1 MARTTSVGLACLLAA
16 LPGFTAELS
25 IQGVNRAEFWAFFDS
40 VYSTHTEDKLD
51 LDIAYGDLNGTLGMF
66 LYEPSKP
73 WIGLRQPMRLLD
85 YTLAYAPEHFEVLYG
100 KYYQTFGKGLALRS
114 YSDDDFRHYKSL
126 HGLRGTAH
134 LPLSTE
140 VVLLGGRLRDIF
152 FQENTYKV
160 LNSVDTSDQVLGAD
174 LNTRPVSFLGFGGR
188 YVRINGERD
197 LTPKA
202 FNEFIGGN
210 ASTTLGP
217 VDVYAELCQRLGTM
231 PGLGGRDKGLG
242 YYLSATAAIPGYSL
256 LGEYM
261 DYDNLSYPAA
271 GYHYNDPPTPIKSG
285 VAIDRGVDELGFGV
299 SGTATPIDPLYLEAN
314 YGQLYPHKDTIARR
328 DTLVGVMEW
337 EGKARYSVGTDW
349 TFEAKFNHMVQ
360 QNIELHVAE
369 RVTDKPTVHVNYL
382 LGEHTF
388 AFEAEYNMVEEDT
401 GHMEV
406 PWKYNETALV
416 LSYGWGDALLFT
428 AGWQGVDLKLDR
440 RYNGQQSWPMFETVW
455 NLNERNILRVRLG
468 AERGGYT
475 CSGGVCRFESPFRG
489 IKAQLISR
497 F

>member
-1 MARTTSVGLACLLAA
+1 MARRTSISLACLLAA
-16 LPGFTAELS
+16 LPALAAELS
-25 IQGVNRAEFWAFFDS
+25 IQGVNRAESWAFFDS
-40 VYSTHTEDKLD
+40 VYSTHSEDKLD
-51 LDIAYGDLNGTLGMF
+51 LDIGYGDLNGSLGLF

-73 WIGLRQPMRLLD
+73 WLGARQPMRLLD
-85 YTLAYAPEHFEVLYG
+85 YTIAYAPEHFEVLYG
-100 KYYQTFGKGLALRS
+100 KYYQTFGKGLALRA

-134 LPLSTE
+134 LPFSTD

-152 FQENTYKV
+152 FQENTYKT
-160 LNSVDTSDQVLGAD
+160 LNNTDTTDQVLGAD
-174 LNTRPVSFLGFGGR
+174 LSTRPVGFFGFGGR

-210 ASTTLGP
+210 VSTTLGP
-217 VDVYAELCQRLGTM
+217 VDLYAELCQRLGTK
-231 PGLGGRDKGLG
+231 PGIGGREKGLG
-242 YYLSATAAIPGYSL
+242 YYLSATASFPGYSL

-261 DYDNLSYPAA
+261 DYDNLSHPAA

-299 SGTATPIDPLYLEAN
+299 TGTATPLDPLYLEAN
-314 YGQLYPHKDTIARR
+314 YGKLYRHKDSLT
-328 DTLVGVMEW
+328 GVVEW
-337 EGKARYSVGTDW
+337 EGKTRYSLGTEW

-360 QNIELHVAE
+360 QNIELHVAN
-369 RVTDKPTVHVNYL
+369 RTTDKPTVLINYL
-382 LGEHTF
+382 LGQHTF
-388 AFEAEYNMVEEDT
+388 ALEAEYNSVTEDT
-401 GHMEV
+401 GHMET
-406 PWKYNETALV
+406 PWQYHETALA
-416 LSYGWGDALLFT
+416 LSYGLGEALLLT
-428 AGWQGVDLKLDR
+428 AGWQGVDLKLER

-455 NLNERNILRVRLG
+455 NINERNVLRVRLG

-489 IKAQLISR
+489 VKAQLISR